1 MYGPISTKAMEYV
14 TQLTG
19 VCLSVN
25 ISGLDSSLA
34 QYIGALAPGFKS
46 NLKLFTT
53 VYIHVVNRDD
63 TLCDWY
69 LENFFFSKTYY
80 CKVFISCSVLTR
92 RKTI

>member
-1 MYGPISTKAMEYV
+1 MYGPISTKAVEYV
-14 TQLTG
+14 TRLTG

-69 LENFFFSKTYY
+69 LENFFF
-80 CKVFISCSVLTR
+80 R
-92 RKTI
+92 RLIIIVKC